1 MITTQSSVPFLE
13 HDPELAHRWS
23 ITRAQEWFDKN
34 GWLVGCNYI
43 PSNAINQLE
52 MWQEE
57 SFSPGLIDKELSM
70 AAGLGFN
77 TVRVFLHQL
86 LWEQNAEGFISR
98 IDQFL
103 GIAYKHGI
111 RTMLVLFDS
120 VWDPFPKLG

>member
-1 MITTQSSVPFLE
+1 MSSTKVTVPFLE
-13 HDPELAHRWS
+13 RDAELAYRWS
-23 ITRAQEWFDKN
+23 PSKAQEWLERN
-34 GWLVGCNYI
+34 GWIVGCNYI

-86 LWEQNAEGFISR
+86 LWEQNPQGFLQR

-103 GIAYKHGI
+103 GIADMHGI
-111 RTMLVLFDS
+111 ST
-120 VWDPFPKLG
+120 